1 MPKPKRMRKAKSELK
16 DVEKRASPASIP
28 IAAVP
33 HLFNE
38 KILQWQE
45 AQFEALK
52 AIHEKLDE
60 ILAVLKEE

>member
-1 MPKPKRMRKAKSELK
+1 MPKPKKMRKTQSKPKNA
-16 DVEKRASPASIP
+16 EKRASPASIP

-38 KILQWQE
+38 KILEWQE
-45 AQFEALK
+45 AQFKALK

-60 ILAVLKEE
+60 ILVVLKEE